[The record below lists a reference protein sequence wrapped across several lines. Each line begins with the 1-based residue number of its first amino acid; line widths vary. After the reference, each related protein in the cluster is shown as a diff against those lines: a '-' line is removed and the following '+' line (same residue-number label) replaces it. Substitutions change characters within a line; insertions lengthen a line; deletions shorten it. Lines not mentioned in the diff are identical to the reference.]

1 MNIAQDGKSNNV
13 ALRHRNMHKG
23 NFNSKRL
30 ETTPFSMKEDEE
42 NLKRQKNL
50 SFKKNKLFEQY
61 Y

>member
-1 MNIAQDGKSNNV
+1 
-13 ALRHRNMHKG
+13 MHKG

-42 NLKRQKNL
+42 NLERQKNL